1 MITYTALDQSG
12 NNATCTFTVEV
23 IGKEKVSGDVFYDI
37 LLSQLGCLCEVATT
51 KTNHWCLLPL
61 FFIVINCTMLNV
73 DLGNPLRV
81 SNCGN
86 NFGSK
91 CNFSCAIGHR
101 LNGSSTL
108 TCVAPGNRPPGF
120 WDNSTPVCQSGF
132 GSI

>member
-1 MITYTALDQSG
+1 
-12 NNATCTFTVEV
+12 
-23 IGKEKVSGDVFYDI
+23 
-37 LLSQLGCLCEVATT
+37 
-51 KTNHWCLLPL
+51 
-61 FFIVINCTMLNV
+61 MLAV
-73 DLGNPLRV
+73 DLGNPLRM

-132 GSI
+132 GSIYVSGNCPPTPPLSEHFALSKRSREVSVNAD